1 MSKHVVIAID
11 GPAGSGK
18 SSVARRLAGRLG
30 FVYIDTGAMYRS
42 VALWALRTHVALD
55 DMVRLGALASAA
67 EISFEAGGSRVF
79 LNGEDVTSAIRTEE
93 VSRAASKVS
102 TIPGVRRAMVEKQR
116 RMGEAASVVM
126 EGRDIGTVVFPD
138 AGLKVFLDASPEVRA
153 ERRAAELGQKGGAD
167 VAREMRE
174 RDERDSHRAESP
186 LVQAPDAV
194 YLDTSRLSLDEV
206 EEAILRLFRERV
218 SNGKEILR

>member
-1 MSKHVVIAID
+1 
-11 GPAGSGK
+11 
-18 SSVARRLAGRLG
+18 
-30 FVYIDTGAMYRS
+30 
-42 VALWALRTHVALD
+42 LWALRINVPLD
-55 DMVRLGALASAA
+55 DIVRLGALASAA

-79 LNGEDVTSAIRTEE
+79 LNGEDVTAAIRTEE

-102 TIPGVRRAMVEKQR
+102 TVPGVRRAMVEKQR

-153 ERRAAELGQKGGAD
+153 ARRAAELGQEGGAG
-167 VAREMRE
+167 VADEMRE
-174 RDERDSHRAESP
+174 RDERDSRRAESP

-194 YLDTSRLSLDEV
+194 YLDSSSLSLEEV
-206 EEAILRLFRERV
+206 EAAILRLFRERV
-218 SNGKEILR
+218 SNGKEILP